1 MKTPERTVDPDAD
14 DDNWHW
20 EELGHSNASKRQM
33 DGPGDGN
40 RTLES
45 NTSNVSLEECLQTDQ
60 FYLEGRAVKK
70 KHVPSTTE
78 KQLNILLKI
87 LVPSSIP
94 SWLTSTIFQAHP
106 PWRWAKS
113 QFLLLKPQHPY
124 VCWWF
129 GIFLHDFP

>member
-20 EELGHSNASKRQM
+20 DELGNHSNASKRKM
-33 DGPGDGN
+33 DGPVDPVDGN

-45 NTSNVSLEECLQTDQ
+45 NTSNVSGLECLQTDQ

-70 KHVPSTTE
+70 KPFHLL
-78 KQLNILLKI
+78 KNILLKI

-94 SWLTSTIFQAHP
+94 SWLMFDLFLGPIFVFSWFTSTIFQAQP
-106 PWRWAKS
+106 PWRWVKS
-113 QFLLLKPQHPY
+113 PLLIGKSS
-124 VCWWF
+124 
-129 GIFLHDFP
+129 

>member
-20 EELGHSNASKRQM
+20 DELGNHSNASKRKM
-33 DGPGDGN
+33 DGPVDPVDGN

-45 NTSNVSLEECLQTDQ
+45 NTSNVSGLECLQTDQ

-70 KHVPSTTE
+70 KTFHLL
-78 KQLNILLKI
+78 KNILLKI

-94 SWLTSTIFQAHP
+94 SWLMFDLFLGPIFVFSWFTSTIFQAQP
-106 PWRWAKS
+106 PWRWVRSPLLIGKS
-113 QFLLLKPQHPY
+113 S
-124 VCWWF
+124 
-129 GIFLHDFP
+129 

>member
-20 EELGHSNASKRQM
+20 DELGNHSNASKRKM
-33 DGPGDGN
+33 DGPVDPVDGN

-45 NTSNVSLEECLQTDQ
+45 NTSNVSGLECLQTDQ

-70 KHVPSTTE
+70 KTFHLL
-78 KQLNILLKI
+78 KNILLKI

-94 SWLTSTIFQAHP
+94 SWLMFDLFLGPIFVFSWFTSTIFQAQP
-106 PWRWAKS
+106 PWRWVKS
-113 QFLLLKPQHPY
+113 PLLIGKSS
-124 VCWWF
+124 
-129 GIFLHDFP
+129 

>member
-14 DDNWHW
+14 DDSWHW
-20 EELGHSNASKRQM
+20 EELGHSNASKRKM

-45 NTSNVSLEECLQTDQ
+45 NTSNVSGLEECLQTDQ

-78 KQLNILLKI
+78 NHSAEDLGDLFLGPIFAF
-87 LVPSSIP
+87 
-94 SWLTSTIFQAHP
+94 SWFTSTIFQAQP
-106 PWRWAKS
+106 PWRWVKS
-113 QFLLLKPQHPY
+113 PLLIGKSS
-124 VCWWF
+124 
-129 GIFLHDFP
+129 